1 MAPIQQSVSTA
12 ASNSRSTS
20 DLTTGSTRDFANSVH
35 KVKESYSSNS
45 SSISSSSHS
54 DAAHSSMTGSRPGDA
69 TQQETLLPISSRGHF
84 FSDAFFEDA
93 RQHFESAV
101 RKVLERRGHSRSSVH
116 DDLTSY
122 RMLRQAD
129 LSESTQA
136 ATVTENATCHQVVMD
151 VRDFTAG
158 DVKVKVVDEDEVVV
172 EGSVEQRSGGS
183 VSKKSFRRSFTFPGL
198 VKAADITSTMSSD
211 GVLTVTVPKKE
222 HVAQITNITVQESN
236 TSADSA
242 RTNTSAQNAKTNI
255 NKTNTQTTSSA
266 DTAKTLA
273 QAARQTSATTHSQS
287 SSSVASSATTVDS
300 SVRSASRESQQASD
314 TTTTATAK
322 DATFT
327 KPASE
332 NDFPVQPSDLLLPIS
347 HGGLFFQ
354 DSFFAQA
361 HQEFEEAMKKVLQSA
376 GESPKADVMTS
387 YRSLR
392 ERHLTDENQ
401 AVSRSEDSQQHK
413 VVMDVRDFT
422 AGDVKVKVVDEDEVV
437 VEGSVEQRSGGS
449 VSKKS
454 FRRSFTFPGLV
465 KAADITSTMSSD
477 GVLTVTVPKK
487 EHVGQITNITVQE
500 SNTKTNTSADSART
514 KTSAQNTKSREFQQA
529 SDTTNTTTATDAAC
543 TKPASENGFPAQ
555 PSDLLLPISHGGL
568 FFQDSFFAQAHQ
580 EFEEAMKK
588 VLQSAGEF
596 PKADVMTSYRNLRE
610 RHLTDENQAVSRS
623 EDSQQHKVVMDVR
636 DFTAGD
642 VKVKVVDEDE
652 VVVEGSVEQRS
663 GGSVSKKS
671 FRRSF
676 TFPGLVKAADI
687 TSTMSSDGVLTVTVP
702 KKEHVAQIT
711 NITVQES
718 NTKTN
723 TSADSARTN
732 TSAQNAKTNINKTNT
747 QTTSSADTA
756 KTLAQAAR
764 QTSATT
770 HSQSSSSVASSATT
784 VDSSVRSASRES
796 QQASDTTTTATAKDA
811 TFTKPASENGFP
823 AQPSDLL
830 LPITHGGLFFQDSF
844 FAQAHQEFEEAM
856 KKVLQ
861 SAGES
866 PKADVM
872 TSYRSLRERHLTDEN
887 QAVSRSEDSQQHK
900 VVMDVRDFT
909 AGDVKVKVV
918 DEDEV
923 VVEGSVEQRSGGSVS
938 KKSFRRSFT
947 FPGLVKA
954 ADITS
959 TMSSD
964 GVLTVTVPKKEHVGQ
979 ITNITVQESNTK
991 TNTSADS
998 ARTNTSAQNT
1008 KTNSN
1013 KTNTVAGNTQT
1024 TTSADTATT
1033 LAQAAR
1039 QTSAT
1044 THSQSSSS
1052 MASSATTVDSSV
1064 RSASREFQQ
1073 ASDTTN
1079 TTTATDAACTK
1090 PASENGFPAQPSDLL
1105 LPISHGGLFFQ
1116 DSFFAQAHQEFE
1128 EAMKKVLQS
1137 AGEFPKA
1144 DVMTSYRNLRERH
1157 LTDENQA
1164 MSRSE
1169 DSQQHKVV
1177 MDVRDFMAGDVKV
1190 KVVDEDEVVVEGS
1203 VEQRSGGSVSKKS
1216 FRRSF
1221 TFPGL
1226 VKAADITST
1235 MSSDGVLTVTV
1246 PKKQSSCDVRVIGNS
1261 STVRDAVATAEKQ
1274 SSSSVSSSS
1283 TTVKE
1288 SSSRTSVRD
1297 EGSSLHA
1304 LNNMSSRTAA
1314 AGDRHQQQQVRAASQ
1329 ESATTSHGRRDAAG
1343 KSSWVLD
1350 SLLPVFPK
1358 GPFFH
1363 DSFFEESRQHFET
1376 AVKEALGRLGQ
1387 EEEAAADD
1395 FSLYRSLRA
1404 KDMTDASQAVK
1415 VTEDEHGHQVVLDV
1429 RDFQGGDVRV
1439 KVVGSSQVQV
1449 EGRLEKEEG
1458 GRSSTRSFRR
1468 RFHLPGVLDV
1478 AAVTSALSSD
1488 GVLTI
1493 RAPKGRPAAGKPSC

>member
-702 KKEHVAQIT
+702 KKEHV
-711 NITVQES
+711 
-718 NTKTN
+718 
-723 TSADSARTN
+723 
-732 TSAQNAKTNINKTNT
+732 
-747 QTTSSADTA
+747 
-756 KTLAQAAR
+756 
-764 QTSATT
+764 
-770 HSQSSSSVASSATT
+770 
-784 VDSSVRSASRES
+784 
-796 QQASDTTTTATAKDA
+796 
-811 TFTKPASENGFP
+811 
-823 AQPSDLL
+823 
-830 LPITHGGLFFQDSF
+830 
-844 FAQAHQEFEEAM
+844 
-856 KKVLQ
+856 
-861 SAGES
+861 
-866 PKADVM
+866 
-872 TSYRSLRERHLTDEN
+872 
-887 QAVSRSEDSQQHK
+887 
-900 VVMDVRDFT
+900 
-909 AGDVKVKVV
+909 
-918 DEDEV
+918 
-923 VVEGSVEQRSGGSVS
+923 
-938 KKSFRRSFT
+938 
-947 FPGLVKA
+947 
-954 ADITS
+954 
-959 TMSSD
+959 
-964 GVLTVTVPKKEHVGQ
+964 GQ

>member
-555 PSDLLLPISHGGL
+555 PSDLLLPIS
-568 FFQDSFFAQAHQ
+568 
-580 EFEEAMKK
+580 
-588 VLQSAGEF
+588 
-596 PKADVMTSYRNLRE
+596 
-610 RHLTDENQAVSRS
+610 
-623 EDSQQHKVVMDVR
+623 
-636 DFTAGD
+636 
-642 VKVKVVDEDE
+642 
-652 VVVEGSVEQRS
+652 
-663 GGSVSKKS
+663 
-671 FRRSF
+671 
-676 TFPGLVKAADI
+676 
-687 TSTMSSDGVLTVTVP
+687 
-702 KKEHVAQIT
+702 
-711 NITVQES
+711 
-718 NTKTN
+718 
-723 TSADSARTN
+723 
-732 TSAQNAKTNINKTNT
+732 
-747 QTTSSADTA
+747 
-756 KTLAQAAR
+756 
-764 QTSATT
+764 
-770 HSQSSSSVASSATT
+770 
-784 VDSSVRSASRES
+784 
-796 QQASDTTTTATAKDA
+796 
-811 TFTKPASENGFP
+811 
-823 AQPSDLL
+823 
-830 LPITHGGLFFQDSF
+830 HGGLFFQDSF

>member
-636 DFTAGD
+636 DF
-642 VKVKVVDEDE
+642 
-652 VVVEGSVEQRS
+652 
-663 GGSVSKKS
+663 
-671 FRRSF
+671 
-676 TFPGLVKAADI
+676 
-687 TSTMSSDGVLTVTVP
+687 M
-702 KKEHVAQIT
+702 
-711 NITVQES
+711 
-718 NTKTN
+718 
-723 TSADSARTN
+723 
-732 TSAQNAKTNINKTNT
+732 
-747 QTTSSADTA
+747 
-756 KTLAQAAR
+756 
-764 QTSATT
+764 
-770 HSQSSSSVASSATT
+770 
-784 VDSSVRSASRES
+784 
-796 QQASDTTTTATAKDA
+796 
-811 TFTKPASENGFP
+811 
-823 AQPSDLL
+823 
-830 LPITHGGLFFQDSF
+830 
-844 FAQAHQEFEEAM
+844 
-856 KKVLQ
+856 
-861 SAGES
+861 
-866 PKADVM
+866 
-872 TSYRSLRERHLTDEN
+872 
-887 QAVSRSEDSQQHK
+887 
-900 VVMDVRDFT
+900 

>member
-387 YRSLR
+387 YRS
-392 ERHLTDENQ
+392 
-401 AVSRSEDSQQHK
+401 
-413 VVMDVRDFT
+413 
-422 AGDVKVKVVDEDEVV
+422 
-437 VEGSVEQRSGGS
+437 
-449 VSKKS
+449 
-454 FRRSFTFPGLV
+454 
-465 KAADITSTMSSD
+465 
-477 GVLTVTVPKK
+477 
-487 EHVGQITNITVQE
+487 
-500 SNTKTNTSADSART
+500 
-514 KTSAQNTKSREFQQA
+514 
-529 SDTTNTTTATDAAC
+529 
-543 TKPASENGFPAQ
+543 
-555 PSDLLLPISHGGL
+555 
-568 FFQDSFFAQAHQ
+568 
-580 EFEEAMKK
+580 
-588 VLQSAGEF
+588 
-596 PKADVMTSYRNLRE
+596 LRE